1 MRQRTAEVLEI
12 VIKEHL
18 VDNRFS
24 IERDKVLEALGQNES
39 KEAQEF
45 LSHILNITSRTE
57 LNGKGYSPK
66 LLPCAHYGSKHDIIT
81 LNKINNYKGCL
92 EEKAKNVC
100 PFYNNL
106 SEDHCDYK
114 GSK

>member
-45 LSHILNITSRTE
+45 LSHILNITDFSIPIKDTFVKFSSETLLTKSLTRRART
-57 LNGKGYSPK
+57 L
-66 LLPCAHYGSKHDIIT
+66 
-81 LNKINNYKGCL
+81 
-92 EEKAKNVC
+92 
-100 PFYNNL
+100 
-106 SEDHCDYK
+106 
-114 GSK
+114 